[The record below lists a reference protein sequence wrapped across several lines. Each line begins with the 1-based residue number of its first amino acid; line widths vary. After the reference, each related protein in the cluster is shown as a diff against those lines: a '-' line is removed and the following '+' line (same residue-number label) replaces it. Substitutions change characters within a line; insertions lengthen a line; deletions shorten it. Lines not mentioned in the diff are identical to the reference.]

1 MIGTNR
7 YIGSPVER
15 IEDLR
20 FLRGRGRFVG
30 VDARE
35 HVGCGYPA
43 QPRCAWPGRRRRRK
57 RRACDSRGA
66 RCHQRERH
74 RNRAAHPAASFTL
87 ARHGA
92 LFAASDRGRP
102 RVLCRRAGRR
112 RADRVFPAPGSDASL
127 QLAETAPNKMR
138 AFYHCTMCIVVVDAQ
153 KIDHPGQP
161 ILCLEGTECR
171 HWTRSL
177 RRSSGSA
184 RRSHASMRSATS
196 SPASSANWKRPNV
209 CSRATPRAP
218 GRKRRPQRR
227 RRRQQRKQPLQPGHA
242 AAGVLL
248 PENRRAQAQLV
259 DPGGSG
265 PRPGNRQDAA
275 GNRRRMQGSSP
286 EPCRRRHRSAQAG
299 QPHRRA
305 RWEAL
310 RHTVSGDDATW
321 RGLTPEDKK
330 APAELNRKRLAG
342 LSEHGA
348 ALIGLRICNDPR
360 RAP

>member
-1 MIGTNR
+1 MSTLDQITKEKQRIG
-7 YIGSPVER
+7 E
-15 IEDLR
+15 
-20 FLRGRGRFVG
+20 
-30 VDARE
+30 A
-35 HVGCGYPA
+35 
-43 QPRCAWPGRRRRRK
+43 
-57 RRACDSRGA
+57 
-66 RCHQRERH
+66 
-74 RNRAAHPAASFTL
+74 L
-87 ARHGA
+87 AR
-92 LFAASDRGRP
+92 
-102 RVLCRRAGRR
+102 
-112 RADRVFPAPGSDASL
+112 
-127 QLAETAPNKMR
+127 
-138 AFYHCTMCIVVVDAQ
+138 VDAQ
-153 KIDHPGQP
+153 RDKLTSQ
-161 ILCLEGTECR
+161 LSELEATER
-171 HWTRSL
+171 VLARYTKGGGKDGRSEDAGDSNE
-177 RRSSGSA
+177 SS
-184 RRSHASMRSATS
+184 RS
-196 SPASSANWKRPNV
+196 SPATRPPA
-209 CSRATPRAP
+209 CYCRKTG
-218 GRKRRPQRR
+218 GR
-227 RRRQQRKQPLQPGHA
+227 
-242 AAGVLL
+242 
-248 PENRRAQAQLV
+248 QAQLV